1 MHDAPPPDAAV
12 DQRMRRELGSSRT
25 WTSARGA
32 LTGHVRDGELVLCE
46 RGWYFT
52 SDGLALGSAWGE
64 VVSVRRRGR
73 IRAQAEI
80 EVADGTWVVWFADR
94 ADGAAVVE
102 ELQAHA
108 DEPR

>member
-1 MHDAPPPDAAV
+1 MRDAPPPDAAV
-12 DQRMRRELGSSRT
+12 DQRMRRELGSSRS

-52 SDGLALGSAWGE
+52 SDGLALGATWEE
-64 VVSVRRRGR
+64 VVSARRRGR
-73 IRAQAEI
+73 IKAQAEI

-94 ADGAAVVE
+94 ADAIAVVA
-102 ELQAHA
+102 ELQANA
-108 DEPR
+108 RS